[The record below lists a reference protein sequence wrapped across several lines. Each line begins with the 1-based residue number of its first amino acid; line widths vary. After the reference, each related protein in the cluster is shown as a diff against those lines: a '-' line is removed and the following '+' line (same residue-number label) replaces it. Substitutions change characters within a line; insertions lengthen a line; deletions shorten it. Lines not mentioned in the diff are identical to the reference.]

1 MFDQMILWDSH
12 NVTSSPG
19 LGCGVTPCAS
29 QVGTIP
35 ALCGPEAA
43 PASHSVRQARGQ
55 ATPTNA
61 TCGRSSSSL
70 SEPADRQL
78 PLVNRSQVQP
88 SSVRRRSDE
97 LSRRLA
103 ERLERVTSEYGST
116 LYSMTWKPHITPAG
130 RSLSRLVASARR
142 ISGNGFIGWPT
153 PQAHD
158 TTGRSKQQ
166 KELHGTKH
174 GCACLV
180 RSAELTGWPTPR
192 AAEQGPDFAIANRE
206 GSGGMSLPT
215 LAQLAGW
222 PTTAARDWKDGA
234 ECLNVPVNALLGR
247 TAWLAG
253 NQTPARLTANGEM
266 LTGSSAGMEN
276 GGQLS
281 PHMSRWLMGLP
292 PVWCECAMKVQTR
305 KKKR

>member
-1 MFDQMILWDSH
+1 MFDQMILWGSR
-12 NVTSSPG
+12 NVTSLPG
-19 LGCGVTPCAS
+19 LGCGVTPCAL

-35 ALCGPEAA
+35 APYGPGAA
-43 PASHSVRQARGQ
+43 LANRSARQERGQ
-55 ATPTNA
+55 ATPTSG
-61 TCGRSSSSL
+61 TCGRSSQNL

-78 PLVNRSQVQP
+78 SLVNRSPVQP
-88 SSVRRRSDE
+88 LSARQRSDE

-103 ERLERVTSEYGST
+103 DRLERVTSECGST

-142 ISGNGFIGWPT
+142 IS
-153 PQAHD
+153 D
-158 TTGRSKQQ
+158 K
-166 KELHGTKH
+166 
-174 GCACLV
+174 GC
-180 RSAELTGWPTPR
+180 TGWPTATAQDTR
-192 AAEQGPDFAIANRE
+192 SYSQRSIEKFISEGQVSGHSVDLNAASQ
-206 GSGGMSLPT
+206 M
-215 LAQLAGW
+215 AGW

-247 TAWLAG
+247 TVWLAG
-253 NQTPARLTANGEM
+253 NQTQARLTANGEM

>member
-1 MFDQMILWDSH
+1 
-12 NVTSSPG
+12 
-19 LGCGVTPCAS
+19 
-29 QVGTIP
+29 
-35 ALCGPEAA
+35 
-43 PASHSVRQARGQ
+43 
-55 ATPTNA
+55 
-61 TCGRSSSSL
+61 
-70 SEPADRQL
+70 
-78 PLVNRSQVQP
+78 
-88 SSVRRRSDE
+88 

-116 LYSMTWKPHITPAG
+116 LYPMTWKLHITPAG

-142 ISGNGFIGWPT
+142 ISGNGSIGWPT
-153 PQAHD
+153 ATAQD
-158 TTGRSKQQ
+158 TRSYSQQ
-166 KELHGTKH
+166 SIEKFIREGQVSGHSVDLN
-174 GCACLV
+174 AA
-180 RSAELTGWPTPR
+180 SQMAGWPTPR
-192 AAEQGPDFAIANRE
+192 AAEQGPDFAIANRD

-215 LAQLAGW
+215 LSQLAGW
-222 PTTAARDWKDGA
+222 ATPSARDWKDGA

-292 PVWCECAMKVQTR
+292 PVWCECSMKVQTR